1 MADQREQRQQEQDR
15 QEQDRQEPRPQPHQP
30 DQRRVR
36 PVDMGP
42 AASGSGEG
50 ESTRTV
56 LIAFGANLIIALAKS
71 AAAFLSH
78 SASMMAEAAHS
89 WADTGNEVL
98 LIVADRRSRK
108 APDRD
113 HPLGYGREAY
123 VWSLFAAMGLFIAGS
138 VVSLFRG
145 VQELLHP
152 EPGGDFLI
160 SYIVLAVA
168 FIFEGISFTRS
179 TKQAR
184 PEAKSLQRD
193 LIDHVLETSDPTL
206 RAVFFEDAAA
216 LIGLVLAG
224 GGLALHQVTG
234 NPVFDALGSLLIG
247 LLLAGTAYILL
258 DRNREFI
265 VGEEAAPAVRA
276 ATIRSLLEMPE
287 IDRVTYL
294 RLEVVGPRHIYVVG
308 DVDVT
313 GDEAEP
319 EVARTLR
326 YLEARLRESPAVVDA
341 VLSLSVKDEP
351 SITE

>member
-1 MADQREQRQQEQDR
+1 MADQKQPSGTQDETQGEQESRREAQ
-15 QEQDRQEPRPQPHQP
+15 
-30 DQRRVR
+30 QRRVR

-50 ESTRTV
+50 ESTTTV
-56 LIAFGANLIIALAKS
+56 LVAFGANLVIALAKS

-98 LIVADRRSRK
+98 LLVADKRSRK
-108 APDRD
+108 EPDRE

-138 VVSLFRG
+138 VISFVRG
-145 VQELLHP
+145 INELLHP
-152 EPGGDFLI
+152 EPSAGGDFLI

-168 FIFEGISFTRS
+168 FIFESISFTRS
-179 TKQAR
+179 AKQAK
-184 PEAKSLQRD
+184 PEAESLQRD
-193 LIDHVLETSDPTL
+193 LIDHVMETSDPTL

-216 LIGLVLAG
+216 LTGLVIAG
-224 GGLALHQVTG
+224 AGLALHQVTG
-234 NPVFDALGSLLIG
+234 DPVYDAIGSLLIG
-247 LLLAGTAYILL
+247 VLLAVTAYVLL

-265 VGEEAAPAVRA
+265 VGEEAAPAVRK
-276 ATIRSLLEMPE
+276 ATINSLLELPE

-308 DVDVT
+308 DVDIV
-313 GDEAEP
+313 GDQPEP
-319 EVARTLR
+319 EVAKTLR